1 MSVIFKS
8 QNHKYESVDT
18 DGIEWTSV
26 TSFIS
31 KYKKPFDA
39 QTVAEKSAKSKK
51 SKWYG
56 MTVED
61 IFRKWNS

>member
-8 QNHKYESVDT
+8 QNHKYESVDSSEV
-18 DGIEWTSV
+18 IEWTSV

-39 QTVAEKSAKSKK
+39 QTVAEKSSKSKK

-56 MTVED
+56 MSVQD
-61 IFRKWNS
+61 IL